1 MFRVASWSTTSMIAS
16 GSDEIF
22 ETKSFIFVAPVVDI
36 MIKTV
41 EYFYRSS
48 LAHVRLDPNAMDRSS
63 PVQKISADPEAI
75 IEVVDQLATLNIP
88 IWVT

>member
-1 MFRVASWSTTSMIAS
+1 MFRVASWLTTWMIAS

-48 LAHVRLDPNAMDRSS
+48 LAHVRLDPNAMNRRS
-63 PVQKISADPEAI
+63 PVQKIADQSH
-75 IEVVDQLATLNIP
+75 VLRRLVSLNQRL
-88 IWVT
+88 

>member
-1 MFRVASWSTTSMIAS
+1 MFRVASWSTISMIAS

-22 ETKSFIFVAPVVDI
+22 ETESFIFVAPVVDI

-48 LAHVRLDPNAMDRSS
+48 LAHVRLHPNAMDRRS
-63 PVQKISADPEAI
+63 PVQKIADQSHVLRRLVALH
-75 IEVVDQLATLNIP
+75 QRL
-88 IWVT
+88 

>member
-16 GSDEIF
+16 GSAEIF
-22 ETKSFIFVAPVVDI
+22 DTKSFIFVAPVVDI

-63 PVQKISADPEAI
+63 PVQKIS
-75 IEVVDQLATLNIP
+75 DQSQVLRRLVSLNHRLYDSK
-88 IWVT
+88 VL

>member
-36 MIKTV
+36 MMTTV
-41 EYFYRSS
+41 YYSYGSS
-48 LAHVRLDPNAMDRSS
+48 LAHMRLDPNAMDRSS
-63 PVQKISADPEAI
+63 PVQKIADQSH
-75 IEVVDQLATLNIP
+75 VLRRLVSLHQR
-88 IWVT
+88 

>member
-1 MFRVASWSTTSMIAS
+1 MIAS

-22 ETKSFIFVAPVVDI
+22 DTKSFIFVAPVVDI

-48 LAHVRLDPNAMDRSS
+48 LAHMRLDPNAMNRRSL
-63 PVQKISADPEAI
+63 VQKIADQSHVLSNLVA
-75 IEVVDQLATLNIP
+75 LHHR
-88 IWVT
+88 

>member
-1 MFRVASWSTTSMIAS
+1 MFRVASWLTTSMIAS

-48 LAHVRLDPNAMDRSS
+48 LAHVRLDPNAMNRRS
-63 PVQKISADPEAI
+63 PVQKIADQSH
-75 IEVVDQLATLNIP
+75 VLRRLVSLHQR
-88 IWVT
+88 